1 MSKAC
6 GAGVPPNATSFCY
19 PEKAWD
25 QFKVQL
31 LCVTA
36 SRTGPLGSCVKQV
49 RLLRFRLGADR
60 SPALSAQAWHTDLF
74 DARPIGRLRRNGF
87 DRLTAFGPI
96 RTALALGVGGP
107 GKQHVGGGAHH
118 ADTNGWT
125 PFRLLRFLQPS
136 CVS

>member
-6 GAGVPPNATSFCY
+6 GAGVPPNATSICY

-36 SRTGPLGSCVKQV
+36 SRIGPLGSCVKQV

-74 DARPIGRLRRNGF
+74 DARPIGRLRRN
-87 DRLTAFGPI
+87 PI
-96 RTALALGVGGP
+96 RAALALGVGGP
-107 GKQHVGGGAHH
+107 GKRHVGGGTHH
-118 ADTNGWT
+118 ADAVD
-125 PFRLLRFLQPS
+125 FFS
-136 CVS
+136 CTR